1 MPRPGS
7 ARSNPRQWSSIVAT
21 RRLYYD
27 DAYEKEFEARV
38 VYCEVLPPDVNSG
51 ITGTVWGLMLD
62 RTAFYPTSGGQPN
75 DLGKIGDANV
85 LDVRDE
91 GDEILHLVDRKPSDP
106 DVKCCIN
113 WPRRFDHMQQHTGQ
127 HLLSAMFQERF
138 GLPTVSFHL
147 GSEICTIDL
156 RGPEPTEVILEG
168 AERAANQVVFED
180 RPVNVRYG
188 TADEFAQLGVRK
200 EVDRKG
206 ILRAIEI
213 EAADLQPCGGTHVK
227 RTSQIGVVLVRR
239 CTKVRQD
246 WRVEFVC
253 GGRAERAAR
262 HDFQL
267 LRQTAD
273 KLGCAPEDLAS
284 AATRAL
290 AERDANFKSLR
301 STQELLAKAEATL
314 ALQTTPP
321 GTHGFRVFSR
331 VFEGVPADYLGFVAT
346 EFSKFEKAIALLAAA
361 EGGHLLFAQHPSA
374 GKDMS
379 ALLKQVMEKVGG
391 KGGGTRDFA
400 RGKLSDPTKAPQA
413 LKAARSFI

>member
-1 MPRPGS
+1 M
-7 ARSNPRQWSSIVAT
+7 AT

-27 DAYEKEFEARV
+27 DAFEKEFTARV
-38 VYCEVLPPDVNSG
+38 MHCEVLPPDVNSG
-51 ITGTVWGLMLD
+51 IMGKVWGLLLD
-62 RTAFYPTSGGQPN
+62 RTAFYPTSGGQPH

-106 DVKCCIN
+106 EVNGCIN

-147 GSEICTIDL
+147 GAEICTIDL
-156 RGPEPTEVILEG
+156 RGVEPTAEFLEG

-227 RTSQIGVVLVRR
+227 RTGQIGLVLVRR
-239 CTKVRQD
+239 CAFAACSSGLRKRKPNLRCKVRH
-246 WRVEFVC
+246 RSRTASVSFHECSKLF
-253 GGRAERAAR
+253 
-262 HDFQL
+262 
-267 LRQTAD
+267 LRIIS
-273 KLGCAPEDLAS
+273 AS
-284 AATRAL
+284 LPPKFPNQIKQWPWWPLRKGATC
-290 AERDANFKSLR
+290 SLR
-301 STQELLAKAEATL
+301 SILRPVKT
-314 ALQTTPP
+314 
-321 GTHGFRVFSR
+321 
-331 VFEGVPADYLGFVAT
+331 
-346 EFSKFEKAIALLAAA
+346 
-361 EGGHLLFAQHPSA
+361 
-374 GKDMS
+374 
-379 ALLKQVMEKVGG
+379 
-391 KGGGTRDFA
+391 
-400 RGKLSDPTKAPQA
+400 
-413 LKAARSFI
+413 

>member
-1 MPRPGS
+1 
-7 ARSNPRQWSSIVAT
+7 VTT

-38 VYCEVLPPDVNSG
+38 IHCEVLPPDLSAG
-51 ITGTVWGLMLD
+51 ITGTVWGLILD

-91 GDEILHLVDRKPSDP
+91 GEEILHLVDRKPSEP
-106 DVKCCIN
+106 DVKGCVN

-147 GSEICTIDL
+147 GAEICTIDL
-156 RGPEPTEVILEG
+156 RGPEPTAEILEG
-168 AERAANQVVFED
+168 AERAANRIVFED

-188 TADEFAQLGVRK
+188 TADQLAQLGVRK
-200 EVDRKG
+200 EVDREG

-213 EAADLQPCGGTHVK
+213 EGADLQPCGGTHVES
-227 RTSQIGVVLVRR
+227 TSQIGVVLVRR

-246 WRVEFVC
+246 WHVEFVC

-262 HDFQL
+262 KDFLLVREAAEQL
-267 LRQTAD
+267 S
-273 KLGCAPEDLAS
+273 CAPEEIAS
-284 AATRAL
+284 AASRAL

-301 STQELLAKAEATL
+301 ALQQRLAEAEAAL
-314 ALQTTPP
+314 AVQATPLGP
-321 GTHGFRVFSR
+321 SGCRVFPR
-331 VFEGVPADYLGFVAT
+331 VFEGGPPEYLGFFAT
-346 EFSKFEKAIALLAAA
+346 AFAKSEKAMALLAAT
-361 EGGHLLFAQHPSA
+361 EDGHLLFAQHPSA
-374 GKDMS
+374 GNDMN
-379 ALLKQVMEKVGG
+379 ALLQRVLEELGG

-400 RGKLSDPTKAPQA
+400 RGRVNDAA
-413 LKAARSFI
+413 LAGRAVSLAEKIVASG